1 MQKAVDGCKKRSQS
15 TLNNI
20 KILFN
25 QVCKFALENDF
36 ISKDYSQFVTI
47 SNTNDKKA
55 KNEFTEEE
63 IAVLWENTDNFY
75 VKLALVLIY
84 TGFRI
89 NELLQI
95 KTDETFGFEGSG
107 MQGFDNGV
115 FSPYDIDDSYIIY

>member
-63 IAVLWENTDNFY
+63 IAVLWENTDNF
-75 VKLALVLIY
+75 KLKM
-84 TGFRI
+84 T
-89 NELLQI
+89 
-95 KTDETFGFEGSG
+95 
-107 MQGFDNGV
+107 
-115 FSPYDIDDSYIIY
+115 